1 MASGTVWH
9 HDHWTCLVFQSI
21 DDSDRHTDINFD
33 FEKVRL
39 FVPTYRI
46 NDKLFVDLE
55 SRLAKEAMRQYF
67 ISTELST
74 HSISTGSQSV
84 TFDSVATGSQPQ
96 RLYLL
101 VQQQDVFNGK
111 FSKNCYKFPRI
122 LNHPAAPFIIQNM
135 KVTLNG
141 EEIDSLSCDK
151 STRSFRDMYFRL
163 FHLTRQDMGTVACSL
178 TYKDFCDHL
187 CIGIYDFTSTMGGTV
202 DPMVPLVK
210 GVHLRVEL
218 LFDKPST
225 CPLVLCNMIE
235 KQSALEIESSSKCT
249 LFQI

>member
-1 MASGTVWH
+1 MGTFVYNPQAVFLIGSLENFLVPPPYLPNI
-9 HDHWTCLVFQSI
+9 DINVELELARPSLVFQSI
-21 DDSDRHTDINFD
+21 DDSDTHTDINFD

-67 ISTELST
+67 VSTELST

-122 LNHPAAPFIIQNM
+122 LNHSGAPFIIQNM

-141 EEIDSLSCDK
+141 EEINGLSCDK
-151 STRSFRDMYFRL
+151 STSDFRYMYFRL
-163 FHLTRQDMGTVACSL
+163 FHLTRQDMGTFACSL

-187 CIGIYDFTSTMGGTV
+187 CIGIYDFTSTMGGSF
-202 DPMVPLVK
+202 DLMVPLVK
-210 GVHLRVEL
+210 
-218 LFDKPST
+218 
-225 CPLVLCNMIE
+225 
-235 KQSALEIESSSKCT
+235 
-249 LFQI
+249 